1 MSFERIPRI
10 KLGSLPTPL
19 DDAPR
24 LAEAIGLKRLLIKR
38 DDFTGMGLGGNKVRK
53 LEFMM
58 ADAVKRGCDVV
69 LTIGGPQSNHAR
81 LTAAAAAK
89 LGMESILFLGGP
101 AVEKFDGNLLLDV
114 LFEAEIKYIPD
125 ASVAELTHAMNS
137 AAAELERSGRKPY
150 VVPFGGSTPHGALGY
165 TLAINELAGQLE
177 EDFDPQIVVAAGSG
191 GTLSGMML
199 GVSLFLPGARV
210 VGIRVAKPGRSFEEI
225 CLEVGSGAAELIGA
239 KLTPEASVPE
249 VYDEYLGEAYGIPT
263 EAGNEAIRLAARTE
277 ALVLDP
283 VYTGKAFAGLIDLT
297 RKGVIDPDRTV
308 VFFHTGGCPALFA
321 NDSCFSDL
329 AKYSELDSW
338 RQCRCHYRAETTQH
352 TL

>member
-1 MSFERIPRI
+1 MSFERTPRI

-19 DDAPR
+19 DDVPR
-24 LAEAIGLKRLLIKR
+24 LAREIGLNRLLIKR
-38 DDFTGMGLGGNKVRK
+38 DDLTGMGLGGNKVRK

-58 ADAVKRGCDVV
+58 ADAVERNCDVV

-89 LGMESILFLGGP
+89 LGMDSILFLGGP

-114 LFEAEIKYIPD
+114 LFEAEIRHVPD
-125 ASVAELTHAMNS
+125 ASVSELTQAMNS

-177 EDFDPQIVVAAGSG
+177 EDFNPQIVVAAGSG

-199 GVSLFLPGARV
+199 GVSLFLPRAQL
-210 VGIRVAKPGRSFEEI
+210 VGVRVAKPGRSFEEI
-225 CLEVGSGAAELIGA
+225 CAEVGKGAAELIGA
-239 KLTPEASVPE
+239 PFDRGIGMPK
-249 VYDEYLGEAYGIPT
+249 VYDEYLGEAYGVPT

-277 ALVLDP
+277 ALVFDP
-283 VYTGKAFAGLIDLT
+283 VYTGKAFAGLIDLA
-297 RKGVIDPDRTV
+297 RKGILDPERTV

-321 NDSCFSDL
+321 NDSCFGAQ
-329 AKYSELDSW
+329 AKYSELD
-338 RQCRCHYRAETTQH
+338 T
-352 TL
+352 